1 MASYDYNSRAE
12 YQHDPNTGIYTLI
25 SGPEDI
31 SGTFTDNRDDKDTID
46 PGTSYDRLQ
55 YTGDL
60 EFSGYHDATDPT
72 LLLFRNPDYPDRYYV
87 YSAETSA
94 NVDYPD
100 QFSSSEVT
108 TEPLTECFTG
118 GTLIATP
125 KGETVVESLK
135 IGDDILTA
143 DGRRVP
149 VKWVGRQTIQ
159 TIFTPAEWTTSV
171 RVKANALDQGRPH
184 TDLVLTAAHAL
195 IIDGLAINASA
206 LVNGATIVWEPADE
220 LVNSITFYH
229 VETEDHDVLL
239 ANGAAAETF
248 IDYVGRRA
256 FDNYQEYI
264 DLYGA
269 EQVIQETGTLRISSR
284 RLVPKRIRER
294 LELDA
299 SNAIETQGIIGTKS
313 SMSAKRAL

>member
-12 YQHDPNTGIYTLI
+12 YIYDSSNDTYTLF

-46 PGTSYDRLQ
+46 PGTSYGSLQ
-55 YTGDL
+55 YSGNL
-60 EFSGYHDATDPT
+60 ETDPT
-72 LLLFRNPDYPDRYYV
+72 LLLFRNPDHPDRYYV
-87 YSAETSA
+87 YSATTSA

-100 QFSSSEVT
+100 QFSGSDVT

-125 KGETVVESLK
+125 KGETVVENLK

-149 VKWVGRQTIQ
+149 VKWIGRQTIQ

-171 RVKANALDQGRPH
+171 RVKANALGRGQPH

-195 IIDGLAINASA
+195 IIEGLAINASA
-206 LVNGATIVWEPADE
+206 LVNGTTIVWEPTDE
-220 LVNSITFYH
+220 LANSITFYH
-229 VETEDHDVLL
+229 VETADHDVLL
-239 ANGAAAETF
+239 ANGTAAETF

-264 DLYGA
+264 DLYGD
-269 EQVIQETGTLRISSR
+269 EQAIRETGVLRISSR

-299 SNAIETQGIIGTKS
+299 SSAIETQGIIGTKS
-313 SMSAKRAL
+313 MSAKRAL